1 MDAETCV
8 ICGEVIPE
16 GLMVCSL
23 CEKYV
28 EQAKP
33 ICYNTETRLC
43 ESCPL
48 YDKCKYIDPDTL
60 GNIFITLQSRTESV
74 QKKVCDW
81 IKNRFLIKR

>member
-8 ICGEVIPE
+8 ICGEAIPE
-16 GLMVCSL
+16 GRMVCQI
-23 CEKYV
+23 CETYA
-28 EQAKP
+28 EQAIP

-48 YDKCKYIDPDTL
+48 YAKCKYIDPDTL
-60 GNIFITLQSRTESV
+60 GNIFITLQHRTEPV
-74 QKKVCDW
+74 RNKVVDW